1 MSENE
6 KDNCRVENNV
16 IEGGEDEVT
25 KSSNQ
30 PKKRTHAIKKKNNT
44 KYPIPAILQKS
55 TASRRPATMTTKT
68 KDKGEDKDRDKVSG
82 SSSIEWKDSDIDTLI
97 ALDGGKSLNL

>member
-1 MSENE
+1 
-6 KDNCRVENNV
+6 
-16 IEGGEDEVT
+16 
-25 KSSNQ
+25 
-30 PKKRTHAIKKKNNT
+30 
-44 KYPIPAILQKS
+44 
-55 TASRRPATMTTKT
+55 MTTKT